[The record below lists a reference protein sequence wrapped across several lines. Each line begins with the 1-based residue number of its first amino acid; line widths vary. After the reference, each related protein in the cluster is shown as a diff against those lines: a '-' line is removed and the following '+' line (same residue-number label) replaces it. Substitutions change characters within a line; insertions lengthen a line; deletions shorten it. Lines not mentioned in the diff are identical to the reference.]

1 MTPLIVL
8 ALALALAGTA
18 SARRVA
24 FVAAWRTPAGPIES
38 MAWAVA
44 AAGRHVPSAT
54 CLTQALA
61 LQAMLARRGHP
72 ARVEIGVLKDPA
84 FRAHAWVVA
93 GDRVLLGGSDR
104 HLYRPIAILE

>member
-1 MTPLIVL
+1 MKSRLRRLREVSASPRRLLLHGVL
-8 ALALALAGTA
+8 VVAWTRLALALAGTA

-24 FVAAWRTPAGPIES
+24 AEHR
-38 MAWAVA
+38 
-44 AAGRHVPSAT
+44 
-54 CLTQALA
+54 QARVLDVA